1 MSPSAG
7 DQRSILLPGSVDF
20 GFLQVADLCSCGT
33 CSRSLFWVKNL
44 GGSDSHEM
52 FLSQF
57 GEF

>member
-7 DQRSILLPGSVDF
+7 DQRPILLPDSDDF
-20 GFLQVADLCSCGT
+20 SFLQVADVCSCGT

-44 GGSDSHEM
+44 GGSDSHER